1 MISIICVLK
10 TGGDY
15 DKRYVFA
22 LLNACKKYINE
33 NFAFKCFTDDENFL
47 KDPDEGSILTY
58 ITNKKILFSMIKLE
72 KGYKGWWSKFEIF
85 RNKGINLYFDLDTVI
100 LSGLDEII
108 QIVKELKDTEF
119 LAMKRLNPLRW
130 EREGMFTSG
139 IMGWNGDF
147 RFMFDDFR
155 YENALGPSIRGDADI
170 IYKMLKHR
178 NIIIQYLQDQ
188 FQGLYSYK
196 RHCLCKIPEDA
207 KIVCFHGKPRP
218 HEVGGVY
225 WNEM

>member
-1 MISIICVLK
+1 MRKVMINIICILK

-100 LSGLDEII
+100 FSGLDEII
-108 QIVKELKDTEF
+108 QIVKGLKDT
-119 LAMKRLNPLRW
+119 
-130 EREGMFTSG
+130 
-139 IMGWNGDF
+139 
-147 RFMFDDFR
+147 
-155 YENALGPSIRGDADI
+155 
-170 IYKMLKHR
+170 
-178 NIIIQYLQDQ
+178 
-188 FQGLYSYK
+188 
-196 RHCLCKIPEDA
+196 
-207 KIVCFHGKPRP
+207 
-218 HEVGGVY
+218 
-225 WNEM
+225 